1 MFCGIPLARRIEGVE
16 ARLVT
21 AVVDNVARLA
31 PELGAWHE
39 PVAGGMALFA
49 GAHNPVNKV
58 IGVGFEG
65 PPSDADLERL
75 EQRFHRR
82 GAPVRVEMAT
92 VARAESHTALSRR
105 GYVLHGFENVLGR
118 PLADAVPDEAPSAS
132 IEVRPV
138 TAETMPAWLR
148 VLVDGFAVPDESGA
162 GGDEALPSSEDLLG
176 LFRHIF
182 LADGYRR
189 YLALVDGQASGGAIA
204 WFDGDIAFFGGASTL
219 PAWRRRGVQR
229 ALFEARLR
237 DARADGCSIAV
248 LATQPGTTSQ
258 ANAQRRGFSLL
269 YARAIWVRAL
279 QDDVAAVSPR

>member
-1 MFCGIPLARRIEGVE
+1 
-16 ARLVT
+16 
-21 AVVDNVARLA
+21 
-31 PELGAWHE
+31 
-39 PVAGGMALFA
+39 
-49 GAHNPVNKV
+49 
-58 IGVGFEG
+58 
-65 PPSDADLERL
+65 
-75 EQRFHRR
+75 
-82 GAPVRVEMAT
+82 
-92 VARAESHTALSRR
+92 
-105 GYVLHGFENVLGR
+105 
-118 PLADAVPDEAPSAS
+118 
-132 IEVRPV
+132 
-138 TAETMPAWLR
+138 MPAWLR

-189 YLALVDGQASGGAIA
+189 YLALVDGHAAGGAIA

-248 LATQPGTTSQ
+248 LATQPGATSQ

-279 QDDVAAVSPR
+279 E